1 VKPRIVVAVS
11 VAACLLLTVSACSV
25 PSAKPSSS
33 AGSLRPIKSI
43 YFSNVLPAYPPLGEA
58 NKCFL
63 AEAKK
68 LGIKAAAGG
77 PPGLTSDNQ
86 LNINLISQAIANGY
100 DAIVSQP
107 IDKAAFSPVM
117 QQAKDKGIY
126 QATMNTGDTT
136 DIQDFTIGT
145 DYTNLGKSFAVNIGK
160 RGSDQQNVGI
170 IAGFPS
176 GTDNLFVDGFTKAIT
191 SENLPNVKVVTTQY
205 DQGDPSKTADLVAQ
219 MLTAH
224 PEINVVLAREGSA
237 APGVITAIKEKNLVG
252 KVVGL
257 SDDVTPQVAD
267 AIKAGIIYGTAKQ
280 NFCKMGTL
288 SVDYLVKLS
297 KGQKVAKSV
306 DTGTILVTKDNLAT
320 EGN

>member
-1 VKPRIVVAVS
+1 MKRPTTIAAAVS
-11 VAACLLLTVSACSV
+11 TALLLSLSACSV
-25 PSAKPSSS
+25 PSSEPASS
-33 AGSLRPIKSI
+33 AGPRQIKSI

-63 AEAKK
+63 AEAKRMN
-68 LGIKAAAGG
+68 IKAATGG

-86 LNINLISQAIANGY
+86 FNINLISQAIANGY

-107 IDKAAFSPVM
+107 IDKAAFTPVM
-117 QQAKDKGIY
+117 TQAKSKGIL

-136 DIQDFTIGT
+136 SVQDFTIGT
-145 DYTNLGKSFAVNIGK
+145 DYTNLGKSFASGISARNSEV
-160 RGSDQQNVGI
+160 QNVGI

-176 GTDNLFVDGFTKAIT
+176 GTDNLFVKGFSDAASDKSIK
-191 SENLPNVKVVTTQY
+191 NVKLITTQY
-205 DQGDPSKTADLVAQ
+205 DQGDPTKTADLVGQ

-237 APGVITAIKEKNLVG
+237 APGVITAIREKNLIG

-257 SDDVTPQVAD
+257 TDDVTPQVVE
-267 AIKAGIIYGTAKQ
+267 AIKDGIIYGTAKQ
-280 NFCKMGTL
+280 DFCKMGKL
-288 SVDYLVKLS
+288 SVTNLIAISQGK
-297 KGQKVAKSV
+297 KVPKSI
-306 DTGTILVTKDNLAT
+306 DTGTILVTKENLAT

>member
-1 VKPRIVVAVS
+1 VKTRFIAAAA
-11 VAACLLLTVSACSV
+11 VAASLLLTATACSV
-25 PSAKPSSS
+25 PSSSS
-33 AGSLRPIKSI
+33 SSTAGAQRQIKSI
-43 YFSNVLPAYPPLGEA
+43 YFSNILPAYPPLGEA

-68 LGIKAAAGG
+68 LGIKAATGG

-86 LNINLISQAIANGY
+86 FNINLISQAIANGY

-191 SENLPNVKVVTTQY
+191 SENLSNVKVVTTQY

-237 APGVITAIKEKNLVG
+237 APGLITAIKEKNLVG

-257 SDDVTPQVAD
+257 TDDVTPQVVD
-267 AIKAGIIYGTAKQ
+267 AIKAGVIYGTAKQ
-280 NFCKMGTL
+280 DFCKMGTL
-288 SVDYLVKLS
+288 SVDYLVKVS
-297 KGQKVAKSV
+297 KGQKVEKSI